1 MNMKKCTYVAI
12 LTQDLECGGYCIT
25 FPDFKGCITEGDDI
39 ADAYYMAHDALE
51 LHLTGMLED
60 GDEIP
65 SPTDLKDIKLE
76 KGQYTMIVQVE
87 V

>member
-1 MNMKKCTYVAI
+1 MKKYTYISI
-12 LTQDLECGGYCIT
+12 LTQDLECRGYCIN
-25 FPDFKGCITEGDDI
+25 FPDFTGCITQGDNL
-39 ADAYYMAHDALE
+39 ADVYYMAHDTLE
-51 LHLTGMLED
+51 LHLSDMLED

-65 SPTDLKDIKLE
+65 KPTDLKDIKLE